1 MARRVQDRTE
11 PVVEAHRAGEEPQ
24 DLEPLAPQ
32 PLDVVDPVVEREP
45 KAAPCPTGS
54 RSGPG
59 EGSRRPLV
67 HGDCASTLAR
77 TPLYSAA
84 PFDTRP
90 GPGIRAVWSTI
101 AARIERGERLNTAEG
116 VFLLSDAPLLELG
129 LLAHEARAR
138 KTDPRIVTYVIDTNP
153 NYTNACTV
161 DCHFCAF
168 YRRPGHA
175 EVYTHDVEGVMR
187 MMADADRLGA
197 TTVLLQGGLNPEIPW
212 EFYPAIVR
220 EARRRYPHI
229 TPHFFSAPEIHQMA
243 DVSGLSIRGVLDALV
258 EAGQRTLPGGGAE
271 ILATR
276 VRKRISI
283 KKGGPEA
290 WLDVHREAH
299 RAGMRSTATMM
310 YGHVESD
317 AEIVEHFDHI
327 RALQDETGGF
337 TAFVPWSY
345 KRGNTPMEAKVKHV
359 AGASRY
365 LRVLAAARLYLDNFD
380 HVQASWFSEGKKT
393 GQIALHFGADD
404 FGGTLYE
411 ENVHLATGHVN
422 KTTVAE
428 LETLV
433 RESGFT
439 PAQRTTL
446 YEIVRV
452 APGPEALERLA
463 DEVPLF
469 VESLRELPPEYP
481 EVLEGESEPAAGP
494 LVLPR

>member
-1 MARRVQDRTE
+1 MWPDIEAKVQ
-11 PVVEAHRAGEEPQ
+11 
-24 DLEPLAPQ
+24 
-32 PLDVVDPVVEREP
+32 
-45 KAAPCPTGS
+45 
-54 RSGPG
+54 
-59 EGSRRPLV
+59 
-67 HGDCASTLAR
+67 
-77 TPLYSAA
+77 
-84 PFDTRP
+84 
-90 GPGIRAVWSTI
+90 
-101 AARIERGERLNTAEG
+101 RGERLSPAEG
-116 VFLLSDAPLLELG
+116 VHLLTEAPLLELG
-129 LLAHEARAR
+129 ALAQEVRAR
-138 KTDPRIVTYVIDTNP
+138 KTDPRKVTYVIDTNP

-168 YRRPGHA
+168 YRKPGHTEA
-175 EVYTHDVEGVMR
+175 YTYDVEGVMN
-187 MMADADRLGA
+187 MMATADALGA
-197 TTVLLQGGLNPEIPW
+197 TTVLLQGGLNPGIPW
-212 EFYPAIVR
+212 EFYPTIVR
-220 EARRRYPHI
+220 EARRRYPNI
-229 TPHFFSAPEIHQMA
+229 TPHFFSAPEIHQMVE
-243 DVSGLSIRGVLDALV
+243 VSGLSIRGVLEALF

-299 RAGMRSTATMM
+299 RVGMRSTATMM
-310 YGHVESD
+310 YGHVETD
-317 AEIVEHFDHI
+317 AELVEHLEYV

-345 KRGNTPMEAKVKHV
+345 KRGNTPMESKVKNL

-380 HVQASWFSEGKKT
+380 HIQASWFSEGKKT

-439 PAQRTTL
+439 PVQRTTL
-446 YEIVRV
+446 YEVLRV
-452 APGPEALERLA
+452 AEGPEALDRLS
-463 DEVPLF
+463 DDVPVF
-469 VESLRELPPEYP
+469 VESMSELPAEYP
-481 EVLEGESEPAAGP
+481 AVLEGEESNGAPAGAPRPAEGSP
-494 LVLPR
+494 LIMPR

>member
-1 MARRVQDRTE
+1 MWPDIEARVR
-11 PVVEAHRAGEEPQ
+11 
-24 DLEPLAPQ
+24 
-32 PLDVVDPVVEREP
+32 
-45 KAAPCPTGS
+45 
-54 RSGPG
+54 
-59 EGSRRPLV
+59 
-67 HGDCASTLAR
+67 
-77 TPLYSAA
+77 
-84 PFDTRP
+84 
-90 GPGIRAVWSTI
+90 
-101 AARIERGERLNTAEG
+101 RGERLSADQG
-116 VFLLSDAPLLELG
+116 VHLLTEAPLLELG
-129 LLAHEARAR
+129 SLAQEVRAK
-138 KTDPRIVTYVIDTNP
+138 KTDPRVVTYVIDTNP

-168 YRRPGHA
+168 YRKPGHA
-175 EVYTHDVEGVMR
+175 EAYTHDVEGVMK
-187 MMADADRLGA
+187 MMAAADALGA

-212 EFYPAIVR
+212 EFYPTIVR

-229 TPHFFSAPEIHQMA
+229 TPHFFSAPEIHQMVE
-243 DVSGLSIRGVLDALV
+243 VSGLSIRGVLEALF
-258 EAGQRTLPGGGAE
+258 EAGQKTLPGGGAE
-271 ILATR
+271 ILAAR

-283 KKGGPEA
+283 KKGGPDA

-299 RAGMRSTATMM
+299 RVGMRSTATMM
-310 YGHVESD
+310 YGHVETD
-317 AEIVEHFDHI
+317 AELIEHLEHV
-327 RALQDETGGF
+327 RALQDGTGGF

-345 KRGNTPMEAKVKHV
+345 KRGNTPMESKVKHL

-380 HVQASWFSEGKKT
+380 HIQASWFSEGKKT

-446 YEIVRV
+446 YEILRV
-452 APGPEALERLA
+452 AEGPEALERLS
-463 DEVPLF
+463 DDVPLF
-469 VESLRELPPEYP
+469 VEGLRELPAEYP
-481 EVLEGESEPAAGP
+481 AVLEGEETNGAAAAGP
-494 LVLPR
+494 RATDGGPLIMPR